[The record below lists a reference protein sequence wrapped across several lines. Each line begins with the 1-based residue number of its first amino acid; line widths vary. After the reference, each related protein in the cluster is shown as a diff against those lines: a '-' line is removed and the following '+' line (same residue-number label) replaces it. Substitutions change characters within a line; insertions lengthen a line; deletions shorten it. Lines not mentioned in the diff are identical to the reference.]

1 MAHNHENNQEN
12 ICESTHE
19 STLES
24 TLEKCAN
31 HVCDS
36 NQIPI
41 CDIHEAHHEIID
53 SIKLPD
59 DEHFFC
65 LAEFFSVMGDSTRI
79 KILYLLFGGEM
90 CVCDISEKLNMS
102 MSAISHQLRV
112 LKNARL
118 VKYRKQGKSVLYSL
132 DDDHIKTIIN
142 MGVEH
147 IEE

>member
-1 MAHNHENNQEN
+1 MVHDHEN
-12 ICESTHE
+12 
-19 STLES
+19 LP
-24 TLEKCAN
+24 L
-31 HVCDS
+31 CDV
-36 NQIPI
+36 
-41 CDIHEAHHEIID
+41 HEAHHEIID
-53 SIKLPD
+53 SIKLPE
-59 DEHFFC
+59 DEHFFD

-79 KILYLLFGGEM
+79 KILYLLFEGEM
-90 CVCDISEKLNMS
+90 CVCDISEKLSMS

-147 IEE
+147 ISE

>member
-1 MAHNHENNQEN
+1 MMHEHEN
-12 ICESTHE
+12 
-19 STLES
+19 
-24 TLEKCAN
+24 
-31 HVCDS
+31 
-36 NQIPI
+36 IPI
-41 CDIHEAHHEIID
+41 CTEHETHHEIID
-53 SIKLPD
+53 GIKLPC

-79 KILYLLFGGEM
+79 KILYLLFEGEM
-90 CVCDISEKLNMS
+90 CVCDISEKLSMS

-118 VKYRKQGKSVLYSL
+118 VKYRKSGKSVLYSL
-132 DDDHIKTIIN
+132 DDDHVKTIIN